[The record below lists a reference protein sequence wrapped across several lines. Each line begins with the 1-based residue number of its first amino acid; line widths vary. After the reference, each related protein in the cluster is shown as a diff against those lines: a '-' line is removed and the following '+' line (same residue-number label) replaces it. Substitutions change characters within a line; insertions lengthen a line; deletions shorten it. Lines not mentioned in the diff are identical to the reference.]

1 MDHAAVSA
9 PNGQPSCGSTFHK
22 WEELGLALAITL
34 CASTL
39 PRWRVV
45 TYLWR
50 HDVGGL
56 RSIPWPW
63 YYELVLLL
71 LGLALVLPTRRRSGL
86 QIGRL
91 RQYRLRVLMISL
103 LVIGTVAVVYPN
115 LPTRPWA
122 KASPEM
128 WTLSPFVQDLIFVGY
143 LYGRLL
149 RAFPGYVHPAV
160 PLDRALCIV
169 VAFFAF
175 WHVPNFFVLPAG
187 YVFFQLLYTSVGAI
201 VPGLTRQWT
210 GSIFPVVFLH
220 SATNFIAWAAG

>member
-1 MDHAAVSA
+1 MDHGGLSA
-9 PNGQPSCGSTFHK
+9 PNGQASCGSTSRK

-34 CASTL
+34 CASAL

-45 TYLWR
+45 THLWLQ
-50 HDVGGL
+50 DVGGL
-56 RSIPWPW
+56 RAIPWPW
-63 YYELVLLL
+63 YSDVVLLL

-91 RQYRLRVLMISL
+91 RKYRLRVLVTSL
-103 LVIGTVAVVYPN
+103 LVIGTVAAVYPN

-122 KASPEM
+122 NTSAEM
-128 WTLSPFVQDLIFVGY
+128 WILSPLAQDLIFVGY

-149 RAFPGYVHPAV
+149 RAFPGHVHPAV
-160 PLDRALCIV
+160 PLDRSLCIV

-175 WHVPNFFVLPAG
+175 WHIPNFLALPAG
-187 YVFFQLLYTSVGAI
+187 YVVFQLLYTSVGAL

-210 GSIFPVVFLH
+210 GSVLPVTFLH
-220 SATNFIAWAAG
+220 SATNFIAWATS